1 MQFQHR
7 LRTIPKQT
15 RTMLDLTA
23 PNSNFAIHKII
34 GSFLEL
40 VFNKLPINSTVVRVL
55 YNLSER

>member
-15 RTMLDLTA
+15 RTMLGLTA
-23 PNSNFAIHKII
+23 PNSNFAIHKTI

-40 VFNKLPINSTVVRVL
+40 VFNQLPINSKVVRAL
-55 YNLSER
+55 HNLSKR